1 MLCKLFTI
9 IEGIKRLK
17 CRKDKLTNLGRQNRT
32 DIKDRIVEEE
42 KLNGNAVKMGWTWQN
57 IDFGFWSR
65 VNK

>member
-42 KLNGNAVKMGWTWQN
+42 KLNGNPVKMGWT
-57 IDFGFWSR
+57 
-65 VNK
+65 